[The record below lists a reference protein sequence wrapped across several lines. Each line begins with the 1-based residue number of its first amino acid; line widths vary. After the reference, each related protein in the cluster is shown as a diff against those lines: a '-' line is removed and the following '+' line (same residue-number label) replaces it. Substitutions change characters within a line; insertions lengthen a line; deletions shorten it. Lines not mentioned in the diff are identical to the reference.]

1 MNTRTRNTHS
11 LILNSSCSFEKR
23 EALLMSSALLNL
35 YVYYLCLDEEP
46 RRLLAMQ
53 ATQWKAESTPAI
65 YISKLQKLRV

>member
-1 MNTRTRNTHS
+1 
-11 LILNSSCSFEKR
+11 
-23 EALLMSSALLNL
+23 
-35 YVYYLCLDEEP
+35 LDEEP